1 METFKK
7 GKPITLEQNMA
18 KAFEHNWESIN
29 TLFLAI
35 PKSAEHKEQ
44 LTKALNLISE
54 AQGIIRELRQFDV
67 GGLGYNSNTNK
78 EKDKK

>member
-1 METFKK
+1 MNT
-7 GKPITLEQNMA
+7 KPITLKQNMEQV
-18 KAFEHNWESIN
+18 FENNWETIN

-54 AQGIIRELRQFDV
+54 AQGIIRELR
-67 GGLGYNSNTNK
+67 
-78 EKDKK
+78 